1 MRVEGLPAICIQ
13 SDRKMKDLEN
23 NTCDVCVIGG
33 GYMGAA
39 VAFGLV
45 RAGAKVLMVDKVS
58 EIHKASRANFGLIW
72 SQSKGSGNRP
82 YARLSE
88 RAVREFGD
96 FTQLVEEESGIDVE
110 LRLGAGLVVSLGEQE
125 LSARKTAIEK
135 MHTEAEAHGEKHPSK
150 ILDRNEIQ
158 ERVGKAVLGEEVTG
172 GSFSS
177 IDGDVNPL
185 LLLKAMRRVF
195 IKRGGTFIQGC
206 TVTDL
211 TRQGRSYQLDTSM
224 GKIEADRVVMAAG
237 LGNISLFS
245 QLGRKIPLVP
255 QKGQLLV
262 TERVKPFLSFPFS
275 GIRQTGCGSVMI
287 GYTQENTG
295 FDITT
300 SVPGAVGLAQRAV
313 RIFPAL
319 RHTRVVRSWASL
331 RVLTKDGLPIYDEI
345 EDYPGCFVFGTHS
358 CVSLASVH
366 STILVPWILGSERPT
381 GIESFNLER
390 FDTNA

>member
-1 MRVEGLPAICIQ
+1 
-13 SDRKMKDLEN
+13 
-23 NTCDVCVIGG
+23 
-33 GYMGAA
+33 MGAA
-39 VAFGLV
+39 IALGLI

-82 YARLSE
+82 YAKLSE

-96 FTQLVEEESGIDVE
+96 FVQQVEEESEIDIE
-110 LRLGAGLVVSLGEQE
+110 LRLGAGLVVSLGNQE
-125 LSARKTAIEK
+125 LSARKAAIEK
-135 MHTEAEAHGEKHPSK
+135 MHREAEADGESHPSK
-150 ILDRNEIQ
+150 ILDRTEIQ
-158 ERVGKAVLGEEVTG
+158 ERIGKAVLGEEVLG

-185 LLLKAMRRVF
+185 MLLKAMRKVF

-206 TVTDL
+206 TVTDFS
-211 TRQGRSYQLDTSM
+211 READNYQLDTSL
-224 GKIEADRVVMAAG
+224 GKIVTDRIVMAAG
-237 LGNISLFS
+237 LGNIALFS
-245 QLGRKIPLVP
+245 KLGKELPLVP

-300 SVPGAVGLAQRAV
+300 SVSGAAGLAQRAM
-313 RIFPAL
+313 RIFPEL
-319 RHTRVVRSWASL
+319 RYTRVVRSWASL
-331 RVLTKDGLPIYDEI
+331 RVLTKDGLPIYDEL
-345 EDYPGCFVFGTHS
+345 EDYPGCFILGTHS
-358 CVSLASVH
+358 CVSLASIH
-366 STILVPWILGSERPT
+366 STMLVPWILGSERPQ
-381 GIESFNLER
+381 GIETFNLER
-390 FDTNA
+390 FNTNV